1 MQCLQWD
8 LAHLSNH
15 PNSPRRNTW
24 QEFAFGKNTLDHLS
38 RIYFSLDKP
47 VGITLSIMFLMM
59 DATQSWD
66 HDSAQRN
73 CPGILRF
80 CERTH
85 DEAHCWS
92 EIHNVRIHLIN
103 NWEQEYLGLL
113 GHLYLYVV
121 FQHGSFKWAFFACQT
136 RIPKAHV
143 PRDRAPS
150 RSDIAFYDLTSAI
163 TLHHFCC
170 ILLVKAVTKV
180 HLSSR
185 RGYTDPTSQER
196 NVNIPF

>member
-1 MQCLQWD
+1 MVL
-8 LAHLSNH
+8 
-15 PNSPRRNTW
+15 
-24 QEFAFGKNTLDHLS
+24 LDPDEYRSGLES
-38 RIYFSLDKP
+38 SGTITFSC
-47 VGITLSIMFLMM
+47 VWWLM
-59 DATQSWD
+59 
-66 HDSAQRN
+66 
-73 CPGILRF
+73 L
-80 CERTH
+80 ER
-85 DEAHCWS
+85 
-92 EIHNVRIHLIN
+92 LLN

-121 FQHGSFKWAFFACQT
+121 FQHGSFQWTFFACQT

-150 RSDIAFYDLTSAI
+150 RSDIAFYDLTSEI

-170 ILLVKAVTKV
+170 ILLVEAVTKV